1 MKKITKSLIALAVT
15 TLASTHSIAATYE
28 FRTPLNATTT
38 FVQSEEKPEKPV
50 ERGPIDIEGLCTVT
64 MLVDSQHHYAN
75 SYIYYTE
82 ETGYVSA
89 AASFMNTKMA
99 TFQYNVDFCVRSHA
113 AYPNDVQSVAY
124 EFADKY
130 AKSDLKFLG
139 KEINDDSVIEYGNK
153 IISGQLVP
161 LKPLN
166 WENGASEK
174 LHFRDKSSFCHY
186 KAKEYSSDDVDTPFF
201 YNACL
206 NVKKVI
212 SEPLNIKDFKGMSAN
227 GLSTPVITQKS
238 KLWGFPTANF
248 KLTETQL
255 SFNITGMGWYS
266 EDQTFLMN
274 AINKEIHSITVENQA
289 NGNIKACTTISA
301 KTVTVGVFPAILV
314 SCTGFIG
321 EGVIAVPNSTTI
333 FSLNK

>member
-38 FVQSEEKPEKPV
+38 FVQSEEKPKKPV
-50 ERGPIDIEGLCTVT
+50 ERGPIDIEGLCAVNV
-64 MLVDSQHHYAN
+64 LVQPR
-75 SYIYYTE
+75 YYQKDYVYFTQGTGLTE
-82 ETGYVSA
+82 SA
-89 AASFMNTKMA
+89 HFMYTKMA
-99 TFQYNVDFCVRSHA
+99 TFQYNVDFCVRGHA

-139 KEINDDSVIEYGNK
+139 KEITDDSVIEYGNK

-174 LHFRDKSSFCHY
+174 LHFRDKASLCNY
-186 KAKEYSSDDVDTPFF
+186 QAGLYSSDKVDTPFF
-201 YNACL
+201 YNACM
-206 NVKKVI
+206 NVKKLI
-212 SEPLNIKDFKGMSAN
+212 SEPMNIKDFKGMSAN
-227 GLSTPVITQKS
+227 GLYTSAITQKS
-238 KLWGFPTANF
+238 NLWRFPATNF

-255 SFNITGMGWYS
+255 SFNIEGMGVS
-266 EDQTFLMN
+266 EDQKYLIN
-274 AINKEIHSITVENQA
+274 AINNEVHSITVENKA
-289 NGNIKACTTISA
+289 NGNIKACTSINA
-301 KTVTVGVFPAILV
+301 KAVKVGLWPAILV
-314 SCTGFIG
+314 TCTDFIG